1 MSGGIWVGA
10 ALIVGLAGTAGYRWH
25 RRRLAGRLAD
35 ELLAAALKAK
45 DSFRR

>member
-1 MSGGIWVGA
+1 MSEGVWVGA
-10 ALIVGLAGTAGYRWH
+10 ALIVGLAGAAGYRWYRH
-25 RRRLAGRLAD
+25 RRSGKLAD